1 MMRFPAVASQ
11 NETGI
16 ARGSTRRRPSLASP
30 YNRLARRFARRSGAS
45 CFGLFGLLLIAAWW
59 NGDGSPNRDQKFHRS
74 RHFQPGSTSVMQAR
88 FSALMLQKWLVK
100 RGTIK
105 RCATGAV
112 AAGKTFWNLAVE
124 RVRNRNCASSSYE
137 PGTETVRQ

>member
-1 MMRFPAVASQ
+1 MRFPAVASQ
-11 NETGI
+11 NETEI

-30 YNRLARRFARRSGAS
+30 YNRLARRFAQRIGAS
-45 CFGLFGLLLIAAWW
+45 RFGLSGLLLIAAWW
-59 NGDGSPNRDQKFHRS
+59 DGEGSPESGPEVPSVAPFPAWIDIRDA
-74 RHFQPGSTSVMQAR
+74 AR

-100 RGTIK
+100 RGPLK

-124 RVRNRNCASSSYE
+124 RVRNRNSASSSYE